1 MIDLQLRL
9 SAVGFDTGGFDGSLG
24 PRSRA
29 AIGAWQR
36 QSGIVETTFLTPQQ
50 HMFLV
55 NQTDPL
61 MTQVRAQYERDKA
74 AAQKRQQA
82 QKTVRTNTKE
92 TRTTKATA
100 KTQQTTRKKSTQ
112 TANDNIPYKPR
123 NTTRTRVDDGDS
135 SGVGAFAAGAL
146 LGTAVGVAIGKD

>member
-1 MIDLQLRL
+1 
-9 SAVGFDTGGFDGSLG
+9 
-24 PRSRA
+24 
-29 AIGAWQR
+29 
-36 QSGIVETTFLTPQQ
+36 
-50 HMFLV
+50 MFLV

-123 NTTRTRVDDGDS
+123 NTTRTRVDDGAS
-135 SGVGAFAAGAL
+135 TGVGAFAAGAL